1 MVRLATIFDTFL
13 VEWWRGG
20 GTLVVRDV
28 KEVGCANKG
37 EGRDGTVDS
46 NRSKRCA
53 ASSEI
58 GTEWT
63 ASSEKSL
70 AHAELMSGGAQFKG
84 GAAVWRSRGSRGV
97 EWCWG

>member
-13 VEWWRGG
+13 VEWWRG

-46 NRSKRCA
+46 NRSRRCA

-70 AHAELMSGGAQFKG
+70 AHAGLVTGEAEGL
-84 GAAVWRSRGSRGV
+84 
-97 EWCWG
+97 